1 MTVNSFY
8 KTNRFLVTTD
18 LCLMMTKHFLVMTDH
33 FLPVTNHFLVTI
45 FQKLAD
51 ARPFFGDDCKFLLR
65 DRAFFGDY
73 LPFLAVPW
81 WFFAGAERF
90 LGKNGELPRRV
101 RATPSEEGELVNI
114 FLTLDDLSDNSRPA
128 TSDQRPATSDQRPAT
143 SLFSRACES
152 YFYDPQ
158 CSKEL
163 PCDLDLNCLKLQ
175 VLAMLVK
182 YFV

>member
-8 KTNRFLVTTD
+8 K
-18 LCLMMTKHFLVMTDH
+18 
-33 FLPVTNHFLVTI
+33 TNHFLVTI

-101 RATPSEEGELVNI
+101 RATPSEEGELVSI
-114 FLTLDDLSDNSRPA
+114 FLTLGDLSDNSRPA
-128 TSDQRPATSDQRPAT
+128 TFTRMREIF
-143 SLFSRACES
+143 LES
-152 YFYDPQ
+152 VDNLA
-158 CSKEL
+158 L
-163 PCDLDLNCLKLQ
+163 PLSGFKLT
-175 VLAMLVK
+175 VK
-182 YFV
+182 YTKACFICTGIFTVYPEIIWGNMREK